1 MGLVIFW
8 FFGLLNPFS
17 RLPKTTCIMQDNV
30 RQVMGKKEALDIRN
44 DEVIDKKGVKS
55 TALTKHT
62 KKKA

>member
-1 MGLVIFW
+1 MINIISSQAFDAINFLFW

-44 DEVIDKKGVKS
+44 DEVIGKNV
-55 TALTKHT
+55 
-62 KKKA
+62 